1 MENKNIYVV
10 GHKSPDTDSVVSAIA
25 WAEYLCSIGYNANA
39 ASVGAI
45 NPETKFVL
53 EKFGYSAPQLLE
65 DAADKTL
72 TLVDHNEA
80 SQSPDNVDKAKIIE
94 VIDHHKINFQYE
106 EPIIF
111 STHPLGSCA
120 TIIGERLLNA
130 DGFTVSKN
138 LAGILLSAILSDTV
152 IFKSPTT
159 TSIDRNVAKSLAQIA
174 QIENLEDFGIEIKK
188 QKASIKG
195 LDAQQAIRSDFKE
208 FEVNG
213 KKFGAGQI
221 EVVDTAEIKERQEE
235 LLAALETETKT
246 SGYLFAVLMV
256 TNIIDQ
262 GTTLLAAGDTAVI
275 EKAFNVKLENN
286 SIYIPG
292 MMSRKKDLIPPLMAA
307 LK

>member
-1 MENKNIYVV
+1 M
-10 GHKSPDTDSVVSAIA
+10 
-25 WAEYLCSIGYNANA
+25 
-39 ASVGAI
+39 
-45 NPETKFVL
+45 
-53 EKFGYSAPQLLE
+53 
-65 DAADKTL
+65 
-72 TLVDHNEA
+72 
-80 SQSPDNVDKAKIIE
+80 
-94 VIDHHKINFQYE
+94 
-106 EPIIF
+106 
-111 STHPLGSCA
+111 
-120 TIIGERLLNA
+120 NA